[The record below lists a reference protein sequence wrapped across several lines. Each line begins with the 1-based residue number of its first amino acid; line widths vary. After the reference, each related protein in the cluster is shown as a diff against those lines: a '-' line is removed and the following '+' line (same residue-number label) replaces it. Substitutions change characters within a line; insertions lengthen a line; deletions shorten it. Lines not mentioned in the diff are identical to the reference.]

1 MSFANFAIQKTK
13 TETLVV
19 AIRIKEVEDQW
30 YLFEGV
36 QRDFNQHDYLKNN
49 QAAAAMAAS
58 MAQGTRREL
67 RLAMSEGLKGVYLDS
82 DSNICFKNVY
92 LPTSGESVDNWLR
105 PPDNSKEGQ
114 KNKKVDEIERTL
126 IEVRS
131 AKEAWKL
138 ESIEKKLVV
147 GKYDGKSSAATFM
160 SKFESECER
169 FAVVLDGDKVRA
181 FKHFLGDSPLK
192 WYEYKENF
200 LSIDNWMTWKESFLK
215 AFGANGWDQLREAY
229 RFRMKGGSFTDY
241 ACRKVKL
248 LIEADPKLQESSL
261 VNQIVIGIPLR
272 YQEKID
278 RLEVES
284 VDDLMAKL
292 STFPNLMSN
301 YSSNFGKE
309 DKPKNQSDHQ
319 DNKKGGWKQ
328 GNWNKFDKNKSKKSD
343 KFSERP
349 AKEVN
354 LTVAESD
361 SSEEETQAE
370 TDCESHHSGNE

>member
-1 MSFANFAIQKTK
+1 M
-13 TETLVV
+13 
-19 AIRIKEVEDQW
+19 
-30 YLFEGV
+30 
-36 QRDFNQHDYLKNN
+36 
-49 QAAAAMAAS
+49 
-58 MAQGTRREL
+58 
-67 RLAMSEGLKGVYLDS
+67 
-82 DSNICFKNVY
+82 
-92 LPTSGESVDNWLR
+92 DNWLR
-105 PPDNSKEGQ
+105 PPDNSRETQ
-114 KNKKVDEIERTL
+114 KNKKAEEIERTL
-126 IEVRS
+126 CEVRS

-147 GKYDGKSSAATFM
+147 GKFDGKSSAATFM

-192 WYEYKENF
+192 WYEYKETF
-200 LSIDNWMTWKESFLK
+200 LNLDNWTAWRESFLK

-248 LIEADPKLQESSL
+248 LIEADPKLHESSL

-292 STFPNLMSN
+292 STFPNLMPNYLSN
-301 YSSNFGKE
+301 SSKDE
-309 DKPKNQSDHQ
+309 KPKNLSGQQ
-319 DNKKGGWKQ
+319 DNKKYGWKQ
-328 GNWNKFDKNKSKKSD
+328 GSWNKFDKNKSKKND
-343 KFSERP
+343 KSGEKP
-349 AKEVN
+349 AKDVN
-354 LTVAESD
+354 LTIAAAD
-361 SSEEETQAE
+361 SSEDEEHVE
-370 TDCESHHSGNE
+370 TDSESQHSGNE